1 MSLRTDNLNRLD
13 GGQFDVLV
21 VGGGINGAVTA
32 ASLAARGASVALV
45 DRRDFASA
53 TSQASSNLVWG
64 GFRYLQSYEIG
75 LVSKL
80 CRSRNLL
87 AEAYPTVVS
96 EIRFLATLDES
107 APFPS
112 WLAGLGSA
120 AYWALGRF
128 ATRPPRYLKPSAIER
143 AEPAVNTAQ
152 ADAGIEYGDY
162 YLKDNDSRFVWS
174 FVRTALDRG
183 ATAANYV
190 QVDGLTRR
198 DGRWQATMTDT
209 MADRQLVASARVVV
223 NAGGPYA
230 DRLNHRSGVTTD
242 HRLVFS
248 KGIHLVVPR
257 LTRDDALADDRILAF
272 FDDTERLF
280 YVIPM
285 ANRSVIGTTDT
296 RTDDPDEKITD
307 TDRQFLLDQINA
319 RLDLPRPLTTADI
332 VAERCGVRPLVV
344 PAEAGDQQDVTWTRL
359 SRKHE
364 IESDPDTAMVT
375 LFGGKL
381 TDCLNVG
388 EEVAAAVAALG
399 VELGPAERWYGEAP
413 PEERATFLAQA
424 TPLGLDRAPSVERE
438 PSVAAV
444 LWRRHGPAAWAV
456 LDAVA
461 ADQPAGNEL
470 IAGSDI
476 LRAELALYAERE
488 MIVTMDDF
496 LRRRTKLAML
506 HPRSELDD
514 NPGLREAEAA
524 LKLTGDLY

>member
-1 MSLRTDNLNRLD
+1 MSLRNANLDRLD

-45 DRRDFASA
+45 DRGDFAGA

-64 GFRYLQSYEIG
+64 GFRYLQSYEIA
-75 LVSKL
+75 LVTKL

-87 AEAYPTVVS
+87 AEAYPSVIA
-96 EIRFLATLDES
+96 EIRFLATLDSS

-128 ATRPPRYLKPSAIER
+128 ATRPPRYLRPATIER
-143 AEPAVNTAQ
+143 TEPVVDTSG
-152 ADAGIEYGDY
+152 ADAGVEYGDY

-174 FVRTALDRG
+174 FVRTALDQG

-190 QVDGLTRR
+190 RVDRLNR
-198 DGRWQATMTDT
+198 DDGGWHATMTDT
-209 MADRQLVASARVVV
+209 TTDRHLTASARVVV

-230 DRLNHRSGVTTD
+230 DRVNRQSGVTTE

-257 LTRDDALADDRILAF
+257 LTTDDRILAF

-285 ANRSVIGTTDT
+285 AHRSVIGTTDT
-296 RTDDPDEKITD
+296 RTDNPDEGITEA
-307 TDRQFLLDQINA
+307 DRRFLLDQINT
-319 RLDLPRPLTTADI
+319 RLDLPEPLTPDDV

-344 PAEAGDQQDVTWTRL
+344 PVGTGDQQDVAWTRL

-364 IESDPDTAMVT
+364 IETDPGAGVVT

-381 TDCLNVG
+381 TDCVNVG
-388 EEVAAAVAALG
+388 EEAAAAVASLG
-399 VELGPAERWYGEAP
+399 VELRPPGRWYGEAP
-413 PEERATFLAQA
+413 PEERAAFLARA
-424 TPLGLDRAPSVERE
+424 AVLGLDRPPSVERE
-438 PSVAAV
+438 PTVADV

-461 ADQPAGNEL
+461 ADRSAGDEV
-470 IAGSDI
+470 IGESDI

-488 MIVTMDDF
+488 MIVTLDDF

-506 HPRSELDD
+506 HRPADLADD
-514 NPGLREAEAA
+514 PGLMTATAA
-524 LKLTGDLY
+524 LKLSADLV